1 MIFLEYCCDVVND
14 YGLRPIVKPLKISPE
29 SWIYSMSEHNTM
41 IRNDSGQIDL
51 FKMLM
56 GVLTSLITLGIAALI
71 VNNTT
76 FQVAIAEIN
85 KDVLNLSV
93 TLEAMSEESLRRDSN
108 RYTGSQSVADWRLQ
122 ASVDSIQDDTLKR
135 FEERADLLEARIEAQ
150 ETQFQ

>member
-1 MIFLEYCCDVVND
+1 M
-14 YGLRPIVKPLKISPE
+14 
-29 SWIYSMSEHNTM
+29 YSMAEHNTM
-41 IRNDSGQIDL
+41 IRNDSGQVDL

-85 KDVLNLSV
+85 KDVLNLSI
-93 TLEAMSEESLRRDSN
+93 TLENMSEESLRRDSN

-122 ASVDSIQDDTLKR
+122 ASVDSIQNDTLKR

-150 ETQFQ
+150 ESQFQ

>member
-1 MIFLEYCCDVVND
+1 
-14 YGLRPIVKPLKISPE
+14 
-29 SWIYSMSEHNTM
+29 MSEHNTM

-85 KDVLNLSV
+85 KDVLNLSI
-93 TLEAMSEESLRRDSN
+93 TLENMSEESLRRDSN

-135 FEERADLLEARIEAQ
+135 FEERADLLEERIEAQ
-150 ETQFQ
+150 EIQLQ